1 MVATLK
7 VQGMSCDHCVMHVT
21 QALEG
26 LDGVKEANVSL
37 DKGVAVVEYDDG
49 KVDLV
54 AMKEAV
60 AETGYEIVD

>member
-1 MVATLK
+1 MTVTLK

-21 QALEG
+21 RALEE
-26 LDGVKEANVSL
+26 LDGVSEANVSL

-49 KVDLV
+49 KTDVA

>member
-7 VQGMSCDHCVMHVT
+7 VQGMSCNHCVMHVT

-37 DKGVAVVEYDDG
+37 DKGVAVVEYDEG
-49 KVDLV
+49 KVDLA

-60 AETGYEIVD
+60 EETGYEIVD